1 MTVYNNPGD
10 DNPNDGVPEP
20 TPPAGNTAEA
30 YILEELAKSKISLNR
45 TRLFSI
51 VSLIAA
57 ATYMGVVTANLSQ
70 FLRPAQ
76 AAELARGLIAQRVEE
91 QGPDIAAQLKQQIP
105 VLINQAPDY
114 AMQQLPVYRQN
125 LEDQFDTSLKTNLAS
140 GSDQMDKNL
149 DDFFSTHTDEVKS
162 VLASGADPAA
172 VKTLGDGVTQEF
184 LASLKTTKIN
194 GESIQSKFDSS
205 LEALTAVQKK
215 MDHLANNTGL
225 TPQEKKTRHAIAI
238 MTKTIN
244 RETPKLPAS
253 VAAPVAVAATDTTTT
268 Q

>member
-1 MTVYNNPGD
+1 MTVYVNPGG
-10 DNPNDGVPEP
+10 DGSAP
-20 TPPAGNTAEA
+20 TPPAENIAEN
-30 YILEELAKSKISLNR
+30 YVSEELAKSKISLKR

-51 VSLIAA
+51 IALIVAA
-57 ATYMGVVTANLSQ
+57 VYMGVVTSNLSQ
-70 FLRPAQ
+70 FLRPTQ

-91 QGPDIAAQLKQQIP
+91 QGPDIAAQLKQQVP
-105 VLINQAPDY
+105 VLIAQAPDY

-125 LEDQFDTSLKTNLAS
+125 LEEQFDTSLKTNLES
-140 GSDQMDKNL
+140 GSAQMDKTL
-149 DDFFSTHTDEVKS
+149 DDFFATHKDEVKS

-184 LASLKTTKIN
+184 LGSLKTTQVN

-215 MDHLANNTGL
+215 MDRLAANSGL
-225 TPQEKKTRHAIAI
+225 TPEEKKTRHAIAI
-238 MTKTIN
+238 MTKTIK
-244 RETPKLPAS
+244 RETPKLPA
-253 VAAPVAVAATDTTTT
+253 AAPVAVAAA

>member
-1 MTVYNNPGD
+1 MIYPNNDGKNGGD
-10 DNPNDGVPEP
+10 DSVPSP
-20 TPPAGNTAEA
+20 LPPAGTVSEQ
-30 YILEELAKSKISLNR
+30 YILDELAKSKISLNR

-51 VSLIAA
+51 IAL
-57 ATYMGVVTANLSQ
+57 VVTAAYMGFITVNLGQ

-76 AAELARGLIAQRVEE
+76 AAELAQGLIAQKVQE
-91 QGPDIAAQLKQQIP
+91 QGPSIADQFKQQVPI
-105 VLINQAPDY
+105 LIAQAPDY

-125 LEDQFDTSLKTNLAS
+125 LEDQFDKDLTTNLAS
-140 GSDQMDKNL
+140 GSTQLDKNL
-149 DDFFSTHTDEVKS
+149 DEYMTTHKDEVKS

-172 VKTLGDGVTQEF
+172 VKQLGDGVTQEF
-184 LASLKTTKIN
+184 LGSLKTTQIG

-215 MDHLANNTGL
+215 MDHLANNTNL

-244 RETPKLPAS
+244 RHTPALP
-253 VAAPVAVAATDTTTT
+253 APVAVAAAGTP

>member
-1 MTVYNNPGD
+1 MTVYNNPSG
-10 DNPNDGVPEP
+10 GAPEP
-20 TPPAGNTAEA
+20 TPPAGNIAEQ
-30 YILEELAKSKISLNR
+30 YVLDELAKSKISLNR

-57 ATYMGVVTANLSQ
+57 GVYMGIVTANLSQ
-70 FLRPAQ
+70 FLRPAP

-91 QGPDIAAQLKQQIP
+91 QGPDIAAQFKQQVP
-105 VLINQAPDY
+105 VLIAQAPDY
-114 AMQQLPVYRQN
+114 ALTQLPIYRQN
-125 LEDQFDTSLKTNLAS
+125 LEDQFDKDLTSNLEA
-140 GSDQMDKNL
+140 GSAQMDKNL
-149 DDFFSTHTDEVKS
+149 DDYLGSHKDEVKS
-162 VLASGADPAA
+162 TLASGADPAA

-184 LASLKTTKIN
+184 LASLKTTQIN

-205 LEALTAVQKK
+205 LEALADVQKR
-215 MDHLANNTGL
+215 MDRLAANKNL

-244 RETPKLPAS
+244 RETPKLPI
-253 VAAPVAVAATDTTTT
+253 PVTVAAT